1 MDNPEAIHDRIRHI
15 VIEVNSCLNILYV
28 TPCVFTRNLVLNQLR
43 GKISNLNFLISL
55 LNTSG
60 KISQPGQQPQPTF
73 TTAEL
78 ARYNGKNGN
87 PAYVAV
93 NRIVYDVTDEAGWAA
108 ATHFGLTA
116 GRDFTSE
123 FISCHRGS
131 QILNKLK
138 VVGRL
143 IP

>member
-1 MDNPEAIHDRIRHI
+1 MYNPEEIYDRMRNIM
-15 VIEVNSCLNILYV
+15 IEINSSLNMLYII
-28 TPCVFTRNLVLNQLR
+28 PCVFTRNVVLNQLR
-43 GKISNLNFLISL
+43 CKFSNLNFLISL
-55 LNTSG
+55 LTTRG
-60 KISQPGQQPQPTF
+60 QIPPPGEQPQLTL

-93 NRIVYDVTDEAGWAA
+93 NGVVYDVTDAAGWAA

-116 GRDFTSE
+116 GRDLTSE
-123 FISCHRGS
+123 FISCHRGAP
-131 QILNKLK
+131 ILNKLK

-143 IP
+143 MP

>member
-1 MDNPEAIHDRIRHI
+1 MYTPEEIYDRIRNI
-15 VIEVNSCLNILYV
+15 MIEVNSSLNMLYV
-28 TPCVFTRNLVLNQLR
+28 IHCVFTRNVVLNQLR
-43 GKISNLNFLISL
+43 SNISNLSFLISL
-55 LNTSG
+55 LKTSG
-60 KISQPGQQPQPTF
+60 QIPQPVQQPQLTL

-93 NRIVYDVTDEAGWAA
+93 NGIVYDVTNAAGWAA

-116 GRDFTSE
+116 GRDLTSAFE
-123 FISCHRGS
+123 SCHRGAP
-131 QILNKLK
+131 ILSKLK

-143 IP
+143 MQ